1 MSAIYEYTGVVEKL
15 MPLQTIGEKG
25 FRKRE
30 LILTEDEDS
39 MSNFPNHIPFTF
51 KQDRV
56 SLIENLSEGQRVKV
70 RFAIEGRVWHS
81 PKTNEDVYFKDLV
94 GLKVDTLSGEN
105 TPTQAAPQAASTSDI
120 PSDFA
125 NSEDINLPF

>member
-1 MSAIYEYTGVVEKL
+1 MSAIYEYTGVVERL

-30 LILTEDEDS
+30 LIVTNDVDAVT
-39 MSNFPNHIPFTF
+39 NYPDHIPFTF

-56 SLIENLSEGQRVKV
+56 SLIENLQKGQRVKI

-81 PKTNEDVYFKDLV
+81 PKTDEDVYFKDLV
-94 GLKVDTLSGEN
+94 GLKVELVGADNSSVE
-105 TPTQAAPQAASTSDI
+105 PIPQPASAGDV
-120 PSDFA
+120 PADFS
-125 NSEDINLPF
+125 NPEDIDLPF